1 MVVLIDAFPDSKE
14 CAAFLTEEVAKSD
27 ISTNVSVKVIEECR
41 GLEFKALL
49 TINTDS
55 NKGARTLGD
64 SSVMDA
70 WTRVTS
76 SLFIIHMECKNSKL
90 TSGLKVAL
98 KSQLARPALEQE
110 VLNFSSTSILH
121 TLSSTP
127 SFICFDKQRTNY
139 FF

>member
-1 MVVLIDAFPDSKE
+1 MY
-14 CAAFLTEEVAKSD
+14 
-27 ISTNVSVKVIEECR
+27 VSVKVIEECR

-49 TINTDS
+49 TINNDS

-110 VLNFSSTSILH
+110 IIVYKFWKQFFIFLQHPFFTPFHLPLLLFVLINNAPIIFS
-121 TLSSTP
+121 
-127 SFICFDKQRTNY
+127 KNR
-139 FF
+139 